1 MKIVKNGR
9 FWMKFDQPRFLDGLN
24 VECEIK
30 GESKDGSTAFVLSNW
45 KDEATANR
53 EGSLLGFP

>member
-30 GESKDGSTAFVLSNW
+30 GESKDGSTAFVLSSW
-45 KDEATANR
+45 KDKATAN
-53 EGSLLGFP
+53 